1 VIRKEGFSYYR
12 GVKKAMVN
20 QNKRQVK
27 FGLAIWR
34 GDDYIL
40 NFSFADRLLYQPTN
54 NAEQ

>member
-1 VIRKEGFSYYR
+1 
-12 GVKKAMVN
+12 MVN
-20 QNKRQVK
+20 QNIQLVK

-40 NFSFADRLLYQPTN
+40 NFLFAERLLYQPTN